1 MSRGWLALVAGV
13 AAASLS
19 LTSCTAGAGRHDAA
33 VPTGPDVGLEH
44 VHGLGVDPADGVLY
58 AASHFGL
65 WRIPEGEEATRVA
78 NRFQDTMGFT
88 VVGPGTFLAS
98 GHPDFRMDPD
108 LPTRLGLIRSTDEGR
123 TWQSISLS
131 GEADFH
137 ELQAAHGNV
146 YGWDAASG
154 RLLVSA
160 DDGRTWETRSTLGL
174 RDLVVGPGDPLT
186 LLATTEVG
194 LVRSG
199 DGGRTWEQVPG
210 APSLAV
216 VAWPSVDST
225 YGVTADGVVQHSDD
239 GGRTWIPRG
248 TVGGEPEALA
258 VPLLDGVERLYVAV
272 SGRGILASDDGGAT
286 FTVRYAE

>member
-1 MSRGWLALVAGV
+1 MSRGRLAVVAGV
-13 AAASLS
+13 AAVSLS
-19 LTSCTAGAGRHDAA
+19 LASCSTGSGRPEAA
-33 VPTGPDVGLEH
+33 APTGPDVGLEH

-65 WRIPEGEEATRVA
+65 WRIPEGGEATRVA
-78 NRFQDTMGFT
+78 NRYQDTMGFT

-108 LPTRLGLIRSTDEGR
+108 LPTRLGLVRSTDEGE

-160 DDGRTWETRSTLGL
+160 DAGRTWETRSTLGL
-174 RDLVVGPGDPLT
+174 GDLAVSPGDPLT
-186 LLATTEVG
+186 LLATTEAG

-210 APSLAV
+210 APPLAV
-216 VAWPSVDST
+216 VAWPSVESA
-225 YGVTADGVVQHSDD
+225 YGVAADGVVQHSED
-239 GGRTWIPRG
+239 GGTTWAPRG

-258 VPLLDGVERLYVAV
+258 VPVLDDGTTVYVAV
-272 SGRGILASDDGGAT
+272 SGRGILASEDGGVT
-286 FTVRYAE
+286 FAVRYAE

>member
-1 MSRGWLALVAGV
+1 MSRGRLAVVAGV
-13 AAASLS
+13 AAVSLS
-19 LTSCTAGAGRHDAA
+19 LASCSTGSGRPEAA
-33 VPTGPDVGLEH
+33 APTGPDVGLEH

-65 WRIPEGEEATRVA
+65 WRIPEGGEATRVA
-78 NRFQDTMGFT
+78 NRYQDTMGFT

-108 LPTRLGLIRSTDEGR
+108 LPTRLGLVRSTDEGE

-160 DDGRTWETRSTLGL
+160 DAGRTWETRSTLGL
-174 RDLVVGPGDPLT
+174 GDLAVSPGDPLT
-186 LLATTEVG
+186 LLATTEAG

-210 APSLAV
+210 APPLAV
-216 VAWPSVDST
+216 VAWPSVESA
-225 YGVTADGVVQHSDD
+225 YGVAADGVVQHSED
-239 GGRTWIPRG
+239 GGTTWAPRG

-258 VPLLDGVERLYVAV
+258 VPVLDDATTVYVAV
-272 SGRGILASDDGGAT
+272 SGRGILASEDGGVT
-286 FTVRYAE
+286 FAVRYAE

>member
-1 MSRGWLALVAGV
+1 MSRGSFAVVAGLTAV
-13 AAASLS
+13 ALS
-19 LTSCTAGAGRHDAA
+19 LASCSPEPGNPDTAS
-33 VPTGPDVGLEH
+33 PSGPDIGLEH

-65 WRIPEGEEATRVA
+65 WRIPEREEATRVA

-160 DDGRTWETRSTLGL
+160 DDGRTWETRSTLALG
-174 RDLVVGPGDPLT
+174 DLVVSPGDPLT

-199 DGGRTWEQVPG
+199 DGGRTWELVPG
-210 APSLAV
+210 APALAV

-225 YGVTADGVVQHSDD
+225 YGVTADGVMQHSDD
-239 GGRTWIPRG
+239 GGTTWTPRG
-248 TVGGEPEALA
+248 TVGGEPEAMA
-258 VPLLDGVERLYVAV
+258 VPVLDGADTLYVAV

-286 FTVRYAE
+286 FAVRYTE